1 MTTTT
6 HDSWATLLSGRN
18 GLRSLALAGG
28 VSVHA
33 INVYLVTT
41 ILPSVVQDI
50 GGLAYYA
57 WNMTLFVMASILGSA
72 LSPKFIQSF
81 GLRNAFIIA
90 MVIFMAGTAGCAM
103 APTMPAMLVSRTVQ
117 GLGGGFLLGLS
128 YSAVRI
134 VFEESLWP
142 RAMVLVSSMLGV
154 ATLIG
159 PTIGGIFAQTGNW
172 RLAFWSVIPVVLLLL
187 VLVCTQ
193 IKARPAQSDEVIR
206 IPIGKLIVLSV
217 SVLIVSWASLAEQ
230 WFINAVGLLI
240 ALVLTVLVGRADRD
254 SEANLLPQGT
264 YRLGAPLAVYY
275 ACVAALSLAVTIEVF
290 IPYFLQTIHGQRPL
304 IAGYFMAS
312 LSFGWT
318 SGSFLSAG
326 RSPQATQRFV
336 QFGPLVTAC
345 ALLVLAVLMPRDLST
360 VAGTTYWLLIPLV
373 CVGGGICVCWPH
385 LLTRVFHTA
394 PAGQE
399 NIASAAIITVQLYA
413 LALGGALAGMLM
425 NASGMVNPGG
435 VVGAKSASVVLFLVM
450 AAGPFFATW
459 LIYRKTSQSAVSTQH

>member
-1 MTTTT
+1 MTSTS

-50 GGLAYYA
+50 GGLEYYA
-57 WNMTLFVMASILGSA
+57 WNMTLFVMTSILGSA

-81 GLRNAFIIA
+81 GLRNAFLIA
-90 MVIFMAGTAGCAM
+90 MAIFIAGTACCAI
-103 APTMPAMLVSRTVQ
+103 APTMPAMLVGRTIQ

-142 RAMVLVSSMLGV
+142 RAMVLVSSMWGV

-159 PTIGGIFAQTGNW
+159 PTIGGIFAQSGNW
-172 RLAFWSVIPVVLLLL
+172 RLAFWSVIPVVLCLL
-187 VLVCTQ
+187 VLVVTQ
-193 IKARPAQSDEVIR
+193 IKPAPANEDEAVKV
-206 IPIGKLIVLSV
+206 PIGKLIVLSASVFLV
-217 SVLIVSWASLAEQ
+217 SYASLSDN
-230 WFINAVGLLI
+230 WIVNALGLFI
-240 ALVLTVLVGRADRD
+240 ALVLTFMVGRSDNG
-254 SEANLLPQGT
+254 STANLLPHGT
-264 YRLGAPLAVYY
+264 YRFGSLLAVYY
-275 ACVAALSLAVTIEVF
+275 ACVALLSLAVTIEVF

-304 IAGYFMAS
+304 LAGYFMAS

-326 RSPQATQRFV
+326 RSPQITQRFV
-336 QFGPLVTAC
+336 QFGPLVTAVS
-345 ALLVLAVLMPRDLST
+345 LLLLAFLMPRDLS
-360 VAGTTYWLLIPLV
+360 VYAGGSYWLLLPLV
-373 CVGGGICVCWPH
+373 CVGGGIGVCWPH
-385 LLTRVFHTA
+385 LLTRVFHGA
-394 PAGQE
+394 PEGQE

-425 NASGMVNPGG
+425 NLSGLVKPGG
-435 VVGAKSASVVLFLVM
+435 VVGAQSASVVLFIVM
-450 AAGPFFATW
+450 STGPFLASWF
-459 LIYRKTSQSAVSTQH
+459 IYRKARATRVAA